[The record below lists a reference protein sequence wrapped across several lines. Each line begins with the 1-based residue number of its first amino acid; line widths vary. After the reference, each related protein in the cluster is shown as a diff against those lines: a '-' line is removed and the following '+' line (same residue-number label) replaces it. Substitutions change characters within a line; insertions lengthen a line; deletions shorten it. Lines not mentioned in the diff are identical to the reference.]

1 MSVKNF
7 KFVSPG
13 VFINEIDNT
22 FRTPQPDNIGPV
34 IIGRSPKGLAMTP
47 VKVENYRDFV
57 DMFGETVPGR
67 GGGDVYRDGNNQ
79 SPMYATYAAKAFLQ
93 SEVAPLTFVRLLGQ
107 QSVAPAPAAGT
118 GGECGWQTDSS
129 PSSVNGKGGGAYG
142 LFVAPSSSITNTGG
156 HSATGS
162 FRLGAVFYC
171 DDGAMLLSGAVM
183 CTTDLAAKHASMATP
198 AITAA
203 VGTFIDSDTN
213 GNFKLKYTKMVDGVD
228 TNSETFLINF
238 DDGSRNFVRRQ
249 VNTNP
254 TLINSG
260 TFYPAAAERNY
271 WLGESYEQ
279 FLRDN
284 GSVTGKSIGIIMP
297 MGSASSNA
305 ASLVPTDG
313 PQKMKGVSGGSVEAK
328 AGWFIGQDTTP
339 GTDVFRPER
348 ADKLFRLKGRGHGE
362 WLHKNA
368 KVQIDRIRGPASLD
382 EEYGSFSVIIRALG
396 DTDQNQVVLERFDNL
411 NLDPTSPQYI
421 AKVIGNVYYEW
432 DEANKRLRRY
442 GDYENQSKYVY
453 VELAEEVEAGASNPA
468 LVPFGF
474 YGPPKYANVIV
485 TGSTNSADQATPDN
499 CTLGAIVTAPADEV
513 YGGCGGKGGALIV
526 GMSGGIG
533 KDGRMRATFEYP
545 TAPLVSS
552 DTDTGLTNRS
562 DVIFGMRSA
571 RTSTSTGKPATGL
584 GDVHR
589 MLFAGIPDDPTTAGL
604 HVRPGFHKTAVA
616 ATRTQAIN
624 NASDGAIIANDTIE
638 IKDALTPGVVGST
651 LRLKFVD
658 GVAFSTSFTDSS
670 YDASDTGTI
679 GTDRV
684 ITLEIGRSG
693 LGTGAVRQD
702 NLTQLIIAAVRGVPA
717 AKQFNLTADE
727 YSSGLFKVVLRA
739 TVAGT
744 VGNTASISA
753 NRVGVGSKIDEN
765 LTGLTDGA
773 LGNLAG
779 GADLGDEDDTTPTG
793 KGALSQMFDGF
804 GYIFTLDDIVSGSTS
819 FTYTSGSR
827 LAGTSYTVQDTRDY
841 RSLLD
846 LGYDSFMAPFFGGFD
861 GFDITK
867 PDPLANSQIGSDSS
881 ATSYEYHTYRQAL
894 ETIADPE
901 LLDFNVLAVPGLTK
915 ESLTNYQMEL
925 CQERRD
931 ALAIIDLPDVY
942 TPFAENVLATPLKTN
957 ERANRN
963 VAGIVSALRARRID
977 NSYACTFFPWVQTRD
992 RTGQTLWVPPSV
1004 AMMGVL
1010 GSSES
1015 KSDVWFAP
1023 AGFNRGGLSDG
1034 AAGIPITNVS
1044 SRLSSKERD
1053 QLYEAHINPIASF
1066 PSSGIVVFGQKTLQ
1080 MRPSALDRI
1089 NVRRL
1094 VIFLKKQIS
1103 ILSTQVLFEQ
1113 NVQATWNRFKGLIE
1127 PFLANVKTR
1136 YGITE
1141 YRLILDE
1148 TTTTPDLIDQNI
1160 LYAKIMV
1167 KPARAIEFIAIDFI
1181 IANTGASFD
1190 D

>member
-13 VFINEIDNT
+13 VFINEIDNS
-22 FRTPQPDNIGPV
+22 FRTPQPENIGPV
-34 IIGRSPKGLAMTP
+34 VIGRSPKGLAMTP
-47 VKVENYRDFV
+47 IKVENYRDFV
-57 DMFGETVPGR
+57 DMFGETVPGG

-93 SEVAPLTFVRLLGQ
+93 SEVAPLTFIRLLGQ

-118 GGECGWQTDSS
+118 GGECGWQT
-129 PSSVNGKGGGAYG
+129 NGQPGSDQSEGGGAYG
-142 LFVAPSSSITNTGG
+142 LFVAPSGSITNTGG
-156 HSATGS
+156 TSATGS

-171 DDGAMLLSGAVM
+171 DEGTMLLSGAVM

-203 VGTFIDSDTN
+203 LGTFIDSDSN
-213 GNFKLKYTKMVDGVD
+213 GNFKLKYTKMAAGVD
-228 TNSETFLINF
+228 SNDETFSINF

-254 TLINSG
+254 TLIASG
-260 TFYPAAAERNY
+260 TFYPASAERNY

-279 FLRDN
+279 FLRDK

-297 MGSASSNA
+297 LGSASANSA
-305 ASLVPTDG
+305 VTAPTQG
-313 PQKMKGVSGGSVEAK
+313 PQKMKGVGGGSVEAK

-339 GTDVFRPER
+339 GLGTFRPEQ
-348 ADKLFRLKGRGHGE
+348 AEKLFRLKGRGHGE

-382 EEYGSFSVIIRALG
+382 EDYGSFSVVIRALG
-396 DTDQNQVVLERFDNL
+396 DTDQNPQILERFDNL
-411 NLDPTSPQYI
+411 NLDPTSPRYI
-421 AKVIGNVYYEW
+421 AKVIGSVYYEW
-432 DEANKRLRRY
+432 DEGNKRLRRY
-442 GDYENQSKYVY
+442 GDYEPQSKYIY
-453 VELAEEVEAGASNPA
+453 VELAEEVEAGASNPS
-468 LVPFGF
+468 LVPYGF
-474 YGPPKYANVIV
+474 FGPPKYPNVVV
-485 TGSTNSADQATPDN
+485 TGSTALAVDKN
-499 CTLGAIVTAPADEV
+499 CPPKIIMGALCTAP
-513 YGGCGGKGGALIV
+513 GKYSHGGAGNGVDV

-533 KDGRMRATFEYP
+533 KDGRMRATFEFP
-545 TAPLVSS
+545 TAPLVAT

-562 DVIFGMRSA
+562 DVIWGMRSG
-571 RTSTSTGKPATGL
+571 RTATSAGKPATGL

-589 MLFAGIPDDPTTAGL
+589 MLFGGIGDDPSTLGKANRAGFSK
-604 HVRPGFHKTAVA
+604 VGVKATKTLTVGS
-616 ATRTQAIN
+616 RTMDVGDTLAI
-624 NASDGAIIANDTIE
+624 SDGHGT
-638 IKDALTPGVVGST
+638 T
-651 LRLKFVD
+651 
-658 GVAFSTSFTDSS
+658 FT
-670 YDASDTGTI
+670 
-679 GTDRV
+679 
-684 ITLEIGRSG
+684 ITLAS
-693 LGTGAVRQD
+693 GTGAGEDGIFEDGDYAGASGTTPSVIYNVASVVSD
-702 NLTQLIIAAVRGVPA
+702 TLFAKGLTNAIRGIFRHADSIYKVDAAEYVA
-717 AKQFNLTADE
+717 A
-727 YSSGLFKVVLRA
+727 GLNIVITN

-744 VGNTASISA
+744 IGNASNIQA
-753 NRVGVGSKIDEN
+753 
-765 LTGLTDGA
+765 GA
-773 LGNLAG
+773 GDDIAD
-779 GADLGDEDDTTPTG
+779 DLGFAAGSPGVNLLGGLDVGDAIGATG
-793 KGALSQMFDGF
+793 NGGLNQIVDGF
-804 GYIFTLDDIVSGSTS
+804 GYIFTLDDVVSGSTQ

-827 LAGTSYTVQDTRDY
+827 LDGTSYTAQAGKDY
-841 RSLLD
+841 RSMLD
-846 LGYDSFMAPFFGGFD
+846 LGYDSFTAPFFGGFD

-931 ALAIIDLPDVY
+931 ALAIIDLPDAY
-942 TPFAENVLATPLKTN
+942 TPFAENVTATPLRAN
-957 ERANRN
+957 ERSNRN
-963 VAGIVSALRARRID
+963 ISGIVSALRSRRLD

-1010 GSSES
+1010 GSSEA

-1044 SRLSSKERD
+1044 SRLSSRERD

-1094 VIFLKKQIS
+1094 VIYLKKQIS

-1136 YGITE
+1136 YGLTE

>member
-22 FRTPQPDNIGPV
+22 FRTPQPENIGPV

-93 SEVAPLTFVRLLGQ
+93 SEVAPLTFMRLLGQ
-107 QSVAPAPAAGT
+107 QSTAPAPTAGT
-118 GGECGWQTDSS
+118 GGECGWQTSGQPGSDNSE
-129 PSSVNGKGGGAYG
+129 GGGAYG
-142 LFVAPSSSITNTGG
+142 LFVASSGSITNTGG

-171 DDGAMLLSGAVM
+171 DEGAMLLSGTVM
-183 CTTDLAAKHASMATP
+183 GTVDLAAKHASMAQP
-198 AITAA
+198 AVTAA
-203 VGTFIDSDTN
+203 LGTFIDSDTN
-213 GNFKLKYTKMVDGVD
+213 GNFKIKYTKMVAGVD
-228 TNSETFLINF
+228 TNDETFSINF

-249 VNTNP
+249 INTNP
-254 TLINSG
+254 TLIASG
-260 TFYPAAAERNY
+260 TFYPDSAERNY

-284 GSVTGKSIGIIMP
+284 GGVTGKSIGIIMP
-297 MGSASSNA
+297 LGSASANSGVTA
-305 ASLVPTDG
+305 PTQG
-313 PQKMKGVSGGSVEAK
+313 QQKMKGVAGGSVEAK

-339 GTDVFRPER
+339 GLGTFRPEK

-382 EEYGSFSVIIRALG
+382 EDYGSFSVIIRALG

-411 NLDPTSPQYI
+411 TLDPTSPQYI

-474 YGPPKYANVIV
+474 YGPPKYPNVIV
-485 TGSTNSADQATPDN
+485 TGSTAGGVDKQTPKQ
-499 CTLGAIVTAPADEV
+499 IVMGVLCTAPGDTV
-513 YGGCGGKGGALIV
+513 HGGAGFKTIG

-533 KDGRMRATFEYP
+533 PDGRMRATFEFP
-545 TAPLVSS
+545 TAPLVAA

-562 DVIFGMRSA
+562 DVIFGMRSG

-589 MLFAGIPDDPTTAGL
+589 MLFAGIADDPSTLGKAN
-604 HVRPGFHKTAVA
+604 RSGFRKVAVA

-624 NASDGAIIANDTIE
+624 NASDGTIATNDTIE
-638 IKDALTPGVVGST
+638 IKDGLTPGVVGST

-658 GVAFSTSFTDSS
+658 GAFSTSFTDSS
-670 YDASDTGTI
+670 YDTSDTGTI

-693 LGTGAVRQD
+693 LGTGATRQD

-717 AKQFNLTADE
+717 AKQFNVTADE
-727 YSSGLFKVVLRA
+727 FSTGLFKVVLRA
-739 TVAGT
+739 KVAGT

-753 NRVGVGSKIDEN
+753 NRVGAGSKIDEN

-779 GADLGDEDDTTPTG
+779 GHDIGSAIGATG
-793 KGALSQMFDGF
+793 NGAFNQIVDGF
-804 GYIFTLDDIVSGSTS
+804 GYIFTLDDVVSGSTS

-827 LAGTSYTVQDTRDY
+827 LAGTSYTVQTGRDY
-841 RSLLD
+841 RSMLD
-846 LGYDSFMAPFFGGFD
+846 LGYDSFTAPFFGGFD

-931 ALAIIDLPDVY
+931 ALAIIDLPNVY

-963 VAGIVSALRARRID
+963 IPGIVSALRARRID

>member
-93 SEVAPLTFVRLLGQ
+93 SEVAPLTFMRLLGQ
-107 QSVAPAPAAGT
+107 QSTAPAPTAGT
-118 GGECGWQTDSS
+118 GGECGWQTSGQPGSDNSE
-129 PSSVNGKGGGAYG
+129 GGGAYG
-142 LFVAPSSSITNTGG
+142 LFVASSGSITNTGG

-171 DDGAMLLSGAVM
+171 DEGAMLLSGTVM
-183 CTTDLAAKHASMATP
+183 GTVDLAAKHASMAQP
-198 AITAA
+198 AVTAA
-203 VGTFIDSDTN
+203 LGTFIDSDTN
-213 GNFKLKYTKMVDGVD
+213 GNFKIKYTKMVAGVD
-228 TNSETFLINF
+228 TNDETFSINF

-254 TLINSG
+254 TLIGSG
-260 TFYPAAAERNY
+260 TFYPESAERNY

-284 GSVTGKSIGIIMP
+284 GGVTGKSIGIIMP
-297 MGSASSNA
+297 LGSGSTNSAVTA
-305 ASLVPTDG
+305 PTIG
-313 PQKMKGVSGGSVEAK
+313 PQKMKGVAGGSVEAK

-339 GTDVFRPER
+339 GLGTFRPEK

-382 EEYGSFSVIIRALG
+382 EDYGSFSVIIRALG

-411 NLDPTSPQYI
+411 NLDPTSPKYI

-432 DEANKRLRRY
+432 DEGNKRLRRY

-474 YGPPKYANVIV
+474 YGPPKYPNVIV
-485 TGSTNSADQATPDN
+485 TGSTAGGVDKQTPKQIIM
-499 CTLGAIVTAPADEV
+499 GALCTAPGDTV
-513 YGGCGGKGGALIV
+513 HGGAGFTTV
-526 GMSGGIG
+526 RGMSGGVG
-533 KDGRMRATFEYP
+533 PDGRMRATFEFP
-545 TAPLVSS
+545 TAPLVAA

-562 DVIFGMRSA
+562 DVIFGMRSG

-589 MLFAGIPDDPTTAGL
+589 MLFASIADDPSTLGKANRSGFRTAN
-604 HVRPGFHKTAVA
+604 VA
-616 ATRTQAIN
+616 ATKADAITLATGDTTGDTITITLPVGFNTVSATATKNIVITIKNSGGMSGTPAENNIFINDGADLDATADNIILAIN
-624 NASDGAIIANDTIE
+624 GTADELKVKYGTNSGDSTNGIANLTATEGSTSKKITLTALASLGALGDGVALGN
-638 IKDALTPGVVGST
+638 ALTAGST
-651 LRLKFVD
+651 L
-658 GVAFSTSFTDSS
+658 T
-670 YDASDTGTI
+670 
-679 GTDRV
+679 
-684 ITLEIGRSG
+684 
-693 LGTGAVRQD
+693 
-702 NLTQLIIAAVRGVPA
+702 P
-717 AKQFNLTADE
+717 
-727 YSSGLFKVVLRA
+727 
-739 TVAGT
+739 
-744 VGNTASISA
+744 
-753 NRVGVGSKIDEN
+753 
-765 LTGLTDGA
+765 
-773 LGNLAG
+773 LAG
-779 GADLGDEDDTTPTG
+779 GASIGDAIGATG
-793 KGALSQMFDGF
+793 NGAFNQIVDGF
-804 GYIFTLDDIVSGSTS
+804 GYIFTLDDVVSGSTS

-827 LAGTSYTVQDTRDY
+827 LAGTSYTVQTGRNY
-841 RSLLD
+841 RSMLD
-846 LGYDSFMAPFFGGFD
+846 LGYDSFTAPFFGGFD

-963 VAGIVSALRARRID
+963 VAGVVSALRARRID

>member
-22 FRTPQPDNIGPV
+22 FRTPQPENIGPV
-34 IIGRSPKGLAMTP
+34 VIGRSPKGLAMTP
-47 VKVENYRDFV
+47 IKVENYRDFV

-93 SEVAPLTFVRLLGQ
+93 SEVAPLTFMRLLGQ
-107 QSVAPAPAAGT
+107 QSVAPAPSAGT
-118 GGECGWQTDSS
+118 GGECGWQTSGQPGAPTS
-129 PSSVNGKGGGAYG
+129 APVGGGAYG
-142 LFVAPSSSITNTGG
+142 LFVAPSGSITNTGG
-156 HSATGS
+156 TSATGS

-171 DDGAMLLSGAVM
+171 DDGAMLLSGTVM
-183 CTTDLAAKHASMATP
+183 STVDLAAKHATMTQA
-198 AITAA
+198 AVTAA
-203 VGTFIDSDTN
+203 VGTFIDSDSN
-213 GNFKLKYTKMVDGVD
+213 GNFKLKYTKLVAGVD
-228 TNSETFLINF
+228 TNDETFSINF
-238 DDGSRNFVRRQ
+238 DDGSRNFIRRQ

-254 TLINSG
+254 TLLVSG
-260 TFYPAAAERNY
+260 TFYPAAAEKNY

-279 FLRDN
+279 FIRDN
-284 GSVTGKSIGIIMP
+284 GSTTGASIGIIMP
-297 MGSASSNA
+297 LGSASANTA
-305 ASLVPTDG
+305 ATAPTIG
-313 PQKMKGVSGGSVEAK
+313 PQKMKGVAGGSVEAK

-339 GTDVFRPER
+339 GTGTFRPEK
-348 ADKLFRLKGRGHGE
+348 AEKLFRLKGRGHGE

-368 KVQIDRIRGPASLD
+368 KVQIDRVRGPASLD
-382 EEYGSFSVIIRALG
+382 EDYGSFSVIIRALG
-396 DTDQNQVVLERFDNL
+396 DTDHNPQVLERFDNL

-421 AKVIGNVYYEW
+421 AKVIGNVYHEW
-432 DEANKRLRRY
+432 DEGNKRLRRY

-474 YGPPKYANVIV
+474 FGPPKYPSVIV
-485 TGSTNSADQATPDN
+485 TGSTAVAVDKN
-499 CTLGAIVTAPADEV
+499 CPPRVIMGALCTAP
-513 YGGCGGKGGALIV
+513 GKFSHGGAGNGV
-526 GMSGGIG
+526 DTGMSGGIG
-533 KDGRMRATFEYP
+533 KDGRMRATFEFP
-545 TAPLVSS
+545 TAALVAA

-562 DVIFGMRSA
+562 DVIFGMRSG
-571 RTSTSTGKPATGL
+571 RTATSTGQPATGL

-589 MLFAGIPDDPTTAGL
+589 MLFAGIADDPSTLGKAN
-604 HVRPGFHKTAVA
+604 RSGFRKVGVA
-616 ATRTQAIN
+616 ATRTQAVVT
-624 NASDGAIIANDTIE
+624 AGGGAVVANDTIE
-638 IKDALTPGVVGST
+638 IKDGFTAGTVGST
-651 LRLKFVD
+651 LRLKFVA
-658 GVAFSTSFTDSS
+658 GSFPSPIAFADSD
-670 YDASDTGTI
+670 YDTSDTGTI

-684 ITLEIGRSG
+684 ITLEIGVSG
-693 LGTGAVRQD
+693 MGTADVRKD

-717 AKQFNLTADE
+717 AKQFKVTADAF
-727 YSSGLFKVVLRA
+727 SAGVFNVVLRA
-739 TVAGT
+739 TEAGQ
-744 VGNTASISA
+744 VGNIASITATEVGGGSA
-753 NRVGVGSKIDEN
+753 IDEN
-765 LTGLTDGA
+765 FTGLTTGVAGKLTGGHDVGSAIGA
-773 LGNLAG
+773 TGN
-779 GADLGDEDDTTPTG
+779 GAFN
-793 KGALSQMFDGF
+793 QIVDGF
-804 GYIFTLDDIVSGSTS
+804 GYIFTLDDVVSGSTS

-827 LAGTSYTVQDTRDY
+827 LAGTSYTAQATRDY
-841 RSLLD
+841 RSMLD
-846 LGYDSFMAPFFGGFD
+846 LGYDSFTAPFFGGFD
-861 GFDITK
+861 GLDITK
-867 PDPLANSQIGSDSS
+867 PDPLSNSQIGSDSS

-931 ALAIIDLPDVY
+931 ALAIIDLPNVY
-942 TPFAENVLATPLKTN
+942 TPFAENVTATPLKTN

-963 VAGIVSALRARRID
+963 IPGIVSALRARRID

-1004 AMMGVL
+1004 AMLGVL

-1034 AAGIPITNVS
+1034 AAGIPVTNVS

-1141 YRLILDE
+1141 YRLILDD

>member
-1 MSVKNF
+1 
-7 KFVSPG
+7 
-13 VFINEIDNT
+13 
-22 FRTPQPDNIGPV
+22 
-34 IIGRSPKGLAMTP
+34 MTP
-47 VKVENYRDFV
+47 IKVENYRDFV

-79 SPMYATYAAKAFLQ
+79 SPMYGTYAAKAFLQ
-93 SEVAPLTFVRLLGQ
+93 SEVAPLTFMRLLGQ
-107 QSVAPAPAAGT
+107 QSTAPAPSAGT
-118 GGECGWQTDSS
+118 GGECGWQTSGQPGSDHTE
-129 PSSVNGKGGGAYG
+129 GGGAYG
-142 LFVAPSSSITNTGG
+142 LFVAPSSSITNTLGT
-156 HSATGS
+156 SATGS

-171 DDGAMLLSGAVM
+171 DDGAMLLSGTVM
-183 CTTDLAAKHASMATP
+183 STVDLAATHTSMTQP
-198 AITAA
+198 AVTAA
-203 VGTFIDSDTN
+203 VGTFIDSDSN
-213 GNFKLKYTKMVDGVD
+213 GNFKLKYTKMVAGVD
-228 TNSETFLINF
+228 TNDETLSINF

-254 TLINSG
+254 TLIASG
-260 TFYPAAAERNY
+260 TFYPASAEKNY

-284 GSVTGKSIGIIMP
+284 GGVTGKSIGIIMP
-297 MGSASSNA
+297 MGSASA
-305 ASLVPTDG
+305 YTAITAPTQG
-313 PQKMKGVSGGSVEAK
+313 PQKMKGIAGGSVEAK

-339 GTDVFRPER
+339 GLETFRPEK
-348 ADKLFRLKGRGHGE
+348 AEKLFRLKGRGHGE

-382 EEYGSFSVIIRALG
+382 EDYGSFSVIIRALG
-396 DTDQNQVVLERFDNL
+396 DTDHSPQVLERFDNL

-432 DEANKRLRRY
+432 DEGNKRLRRY

-474 YGPPKYANVIV
+474 YGPPKYPNVVV
-485 TGSTNSADQATPDN
+485 TGSTAGGADKQTPKQIIMGVL
-499 CTLGAIVTAPADEV
+499 CTAPGDDIH
-513 YGGCGGKGGALIV
+513 GGAGFKTAV

-533 KDGRMRATFEYP
+533 PDGRMRATFEFP
-545 TAPLVSS
+545 TAPLVAA

-562 DVIFGMRSA
+562 DVIFGMRSG

-589 MLFAGIPDDPTTAGL
+589 MLFAGIGDDPSTLGKAT
-604 HVRPGFHKTAVA
+604 RIGFTKAPVG
-616 ATRTQAIN
+616 ATRTQVVDN
-624 NASDGAIIANDTIE
+624 TGGTIANNDTIV
-638 IKDALTPGVVGST
+638 IKDGFTPGVVGTT
-651 LRLKFVD
+651 LTITMQTGTTWDATFVD
-658 GVAFSTSFTDSS
+658 GDYTLAGTVGTD
-670 YDASDTGTI
+670 ATIAVNFGVGAIGTGT
-679 GTDRV
+679 
-684 ITLEIGRSG
+684 GRRDKLVEG
-693 LGTGAVRQD
+693 LIACINGAVS
-702 NLTQLIIAAVRGVPA
+702 AATA
-717 AKQFNLTADE
+717 AGKVFNVKADAYVATAT
-727 YSSGLFKVVLRA
+727 SIVMRA
-739 TVAGT
+739 AVAGT
-744 VGNTASISA
+744 VGNIASITATEVGGGSA
-753 NRVGVGSKIDEN
+753 IDEN
-765 LTGLTDGA
+765 FTGLTTGVAVKLTGGLDAGDA
-773 LGNLAG
+773 VGVTGLGG
-779 GADLGDEDDTTPTG
+779 FDR
-793 KGALSQMFDGF
+793 MVDGF
-804 GYIFTLDDIVSGSTS
+804 GYIFTLDDVISGSTS

-827 LAGTSYTVQDTRDY
+827 VAGTSYTAQAGKDY
-841 RSLLD
+841 RSMLD

-931 ALAIIDLPDVY
+931 ALAIIDLPDAY
-942 TPFAENVLATPLKTN
+942 TPFAENVTAVPLKAN

-963 VAGIVSALRARRID
+963 ISGIVTALRARRID

-1034 AAGIPITNVS
+1034 AAGIPVTNVS